1 MRRRLKPSFSLLL
14 AILLLSTLTLPMPIH
29 GEGEKWLSGWKYR
42 RKIYVENQG
51 STAISNYPVKIVID
65 TYTLIGQGKLRLDA
79 YDLRFTDADGETIL
93 PYWFNSSTVNT
104 FNTECYVRLSIPA
117 GGFITIYMYY
127 GNPNALDARDSMA
140 KPEYPGMVYNAVK
153 VDVEKS
159 YTIPTYRPDVE
170 VQSMLSTTYTSEV
183 EWSAYATTWN
193 LYAFSHMFRS
203 GFTLPAGTYT
213 FYVTALDSVAATW
226 NVYLKVY
233 RAGGTVETIA
243 SSTITIGSSLNTY
256 STTLSVPSPVN
267 INFNDTLCLHLYRNA
282 AYTSI
287 KVRWDNGLTRL
298 VLPQTIA
305 IPDYGSVN
313 VLYVSRPAYGYLNNL
328 YFNGSSTIMAYN
340 VTVTGYLGSNFPQYG
355 YIYLYN
361 STNGGVIETLTWTE
375 TSSTTRSSQRWV
387 VVDAAFIRGVSV
399 SSSANLHNPFYI
411 TSLKVSLWV
420 PPVIV
425 ENSTHETI
433 LYKAILKCV
442 VRLKPECFPPSNP
455 PVTWD
460 NSTFK
465 WLYPL
470 LSYIV
475 YYFAGDQTYTQQQSQ
490 NIITI
495 PAFQNPT
502 IIQNWFNV
510 GFNWSLPRGNVTEM
524 FRLLAG
530 SELGRLSLTVLPL
543 IFILIGGGG
552 WGVVM
557 VLASTGLALWI
568 EYSIHDAYTIFNVQ
582 MLGVCLF
589 IGVIGLF
596 LRRRS

>member
-1 MRRRLKPSFSLLL
+1 MKKHLKPSFSLLL
-14 AILLLSTLTLPMPIH
+14 AILLLSTLTLQVH

-51 STAISNYPVKIVID
+51 ATAISNYPVKIVID

-117 GGFITIYMYY
+117 GSFTAIYMYY
-127 GNPNALDARDSMA
+127 GNPDAPDARSSLA
-140 KPEYPGMVYNAVK
+140 KPEYPGIVYNAVK
-153 VDVEKS
+153 VNVEKQ
-159 YTIPTYRPDVE
+159 YTIPMYRPSAE
-170 VQSMLSTTYTSEV
+170 AQTMLSNTYTGEV
-183 EWSAYATTWN
+183 YWSAYADTWN

-213 FYVTALDSVAATW
+213 FYVKGRDSAAATW

-233 RAGGTVETIA
+233 RANGAVETIA
-243 SSTITIGSSLNTY
+243 SSTINIGSSLGTY
-256 STTLSVPSPVN
+256 STTLSISSSIN
-267 INFNDTLCLHLYRNA
+267 INFNDTLCLNLYRNA
-282 AYTSI
+282 AYNTI
-287 KVRWDNGLTRL
+287 AIYWDNGVTRL
-298 VLPQTIA
+298 QLPQTIF
-305 IPDYGSVN
+305 IPDYGNVN

-328 YFNGSSTIMAYN
+328 YLNCSSMIMAYN
-340 VTVTGYLGSNFPQYG
+340 VTVTGYLDSNLPLYG

-361 STNGGVIETLTWTE
+361 STGGSIIETLTWTE

-387 VVDAAFIRGVSV
+387 VVDAAFIRGRSLG
-399 SSSANLHNPFYI
+399 SSTNIHNPFYI
-411 TSLKVSLWV
+411 TSLKISLWV
-420 PPVIV
+420 PPVII

-433 LYKAILKCV
+433 LYREQLKSV
-442 VRLKPECFPPSNP
+442 VRFKAEYFPPSNP

-465 WLYPL
+465 WLYPNL
-470 LSYIV
+470 GYTA
-475 YYFAGDQTYTQQQSQ
+475 YYFAGDQAYSQQQQS
-490 NIITI
+490 IITI
-495 PAFQNPT
+495 PGFQNPT
-502 IIQNWFNV
+502 VIQNWFNV

-530 SELGRLSLTVLPL
+530 SELGRLCLTVLPL

-552 WGVVM
+552 WGAVM

-568 EYSIHDAYTIFNVQ
+568 EYSVHDAYSIFNVE
-582 MLGVCLF
+582 MLGICLF
-589 IGVIGLF
+589 IGIIGLF
-596 LRRRS
+596 LKRRS